1 MCPHTQLLP
10 VLIFQPEIS
19 LGCNTRKLALLNSQ
33 GSLTFANSKTTFF
46 FKLRKFLSH
55 QKCMDRIILCVLIL
69 LGTEVVTVFS
79 RICEEFLCH
88 HVLFMPVSQ
97 SQPIRTVLLDSYQ
110 RSFPGLRSFTF
121 LYIIFYLSI
130 SVCTSFFFKF
140 LMLVMFYSF
149 FVLLV

>member
-1 MCPHTQLLP
+1 MLIVKLL
-10 VLIFQPEIS
+10 
-19 LGCNTRKLALLNSQ
+19 
-33 GSLTFANSKTTFF
+33 FF

-55 QKCMDRIILCVLIL
+55 QKRMDRIILCVLIL
-69 LGTEVVTVFS
+69 LGREVVTVFS

-97 SQPIRTVLLDSYQ
+97 SQPVRPVLLDSYQ

-130 SVCTSFFFKF
+130 SVCSSFFLKF
-140 LMLVMFYSF
+140 VDVSYVLFLFCSFGVIYLYSE
-149 FVLLV
+149 VKKNSGM